1 MIYQQGYDELLDI
14 CKQIT
19 RHRQKLAKPKV
30 DEVVCKRIDLNI
42 SNEDLLS
49 HLIGESLLKR
59 IDRKLLE
66 SKNIYVQEF
75 DIPQIKL
82 FYSMSE
88 AVPFVGAGHAL
99 ANQYLFSTIHE
110 LKHAAVI
117 DIGIGKGRQ
126 VLNLL
131 DMVQVDTGK
140 LESLTII
147 GIDPDECN
155 LNDTGAKLEE
165 REKNIPVA
173 LQFHPIC
180 KLVEQCTNGD
190 FEHLRELGGNNIC
203 INSAFS
209 LHHTMHPLRD
219 NELRT
224 NLFRKFAGL
233 HPRALTLVEPNS
245 NHDTEDLP
253 KRFHYCWE
261 HFGHVFKLID
271 ESTIEDTHKFSIKVK
286 FFGREIR
293 DIFGVSDFFRSE
305 RHELYD
311 SWLLRL
317 SRAGFKPLDTCDL
330 RIELPSYCGSS
341 ISEGQACLDYDN
353 VTIVSVMGY
362 SL

>member
-1 MIYQQGYDELLDI
+1 M
-14 CKQIT
+14 
-19 RHRQKLAKPKV
+19 AKPKV
-30 DEVVCKRIDLNI
+30 DEVVCKHIDLNI

-66 SKNIYVQEF
+66 SKNIYIQEF

-99 ANQYLFSTIHE
+99 ANQYLYSAIHD
-110 LKHAAVI
+110 LKHAAVV

-126 VLNLL
+126 ALNLL
-131 DMVQVDTGK
+131 DMVYSERGK

-147 GIDPDECN
+147 GVDPDESN
-155 LNDTGAKLEE
+155 LLDTRAKLGE
-165 REKNIPVA
+165 RTNNYPVA
-173 LQFHPIC
+173 LRFHPVC
-180 KLVEQCTNGD
+180 KLIEQFTDGD
-190 FEHLRELGGNNIC
+190 FERLRELGGENLW
-203 INSAFS
+203 INSSFS
-209 LHHTMHPLRD
+209 LHHTLHPLRD

-224 NLFRKFAGL
+224 DLFRKFAAL
-233 HPRALTLVEPNS
+233 RPRVLTLVEPNS

-261 HFGHVFKLID
+261 HFGHVFRLID
-271 ESTIEDTHKFSIKVK
+271 ESSIKDTHKFSIKVK

-311 SWLLRL
+311 SWLLRM
-317 SRAGFKPLDTCDL
+317 SRAGFKPLDMVDL
-330 RIELPSYCGSS
+330 RVELPPYCESS
-341 ISEGQACLDYDN
+341 VSEGLVRLNYGGT
-353 VTIVSVMGY
+353 TIVSVMGY